1 MTVSELQTLEHES
14 TDVDMEL
21 CAISFI
27 SIFICE

>member
-1 MTVSELQTLEHES
+1 MTVSELQALERES
-14 TDVDMEL
+14 TDQDVEL

>member
-1 MTVSELQTLEHES
+1 MTVSELQILERES
-14 TDVDMEL
+14 TDHDVEL

>member
-1 MTVSELQTLEHES
+1 MTVSELQALEQES
-14 TDVDMEL
+14 ADLDMEL